1 MQGPSPLKGLGPF
14 VFKRKLPEIC
24 ETPGAYLTSVCLYSN
39 LLKTLQA
46 VDGIPHSRYAV
57 LRRPD
62 GFFCSK
68 PQYALAAAL
77 EEKVV
82 SRRVSTACVR
92 RNLLS

>member
-1 MQGPSPLKGLGPF
+1 MKA
-14 VFKRKLPEIC
+14 
-24 ETPGAYLTSVCLYSN
+24 PGVLRNSGNILDFSLN
-39 LLKTLQA
+39 PKTLQA
-46 VDGIPHSRYAV
+46 VDGIPHSRFAV

-62 GFFCSK
+62 GFSCSK
-68 PQYALAAAL
+68 LQCALAAAL